1 MLIIGSIVLLAVGG
15 IALIANALEQF
26 NYTDQPPTALVVPA
40 VLNATLE
47 PDTVATDDVSINQE
61 SKDIA
66 TNTNNPV
73 PLLTLTPTPEST
85 PTPLSDQVAS
95 GTKTLEFTDSI
106 FLRAG
111 PGTNYDKLGSE
122 PAGYVAPVTGK
133 SEDGKW
139 YQIAYGAR
147 NRVWVSVDW
156 TYVESGTNDIPIVQ
170 APATPTVVATVTTAI
185 AVTATQVSVSLNH
198 TSSDAISGKTF
209 SINTNFVPGISTPR
223 FLVGESFNVDM
234 RIVNSSSAYVT
245 FGAWGVHTNL
255 YPNFLYIFNGDRP
268 PDQIGANTEYSWDD
282 HPVSITN
289 PGLHYLQMG
298 ICLDNAANCLASKA
312 PGDKWY
318 ILSEAIPVTVSE
330 SRLSAVPSEGSPI
343 EGTYFAAEKTCTA
356 GTTCTA
362 NYAVNEKIWLN
373 LRIRNTSASDKS
385 FGAWGVFANPHIKRY
400 FNGDGDADK
409 VGAGTEYSWRDWI
422 TFDTA
427 GAYDLQMVVCLDTSS
442 VCGTSSP
449 PDNNWHFLSGAI
461 SVTIK

>member
-26 NYTDQPPTALVVPA
+26 NYTDQPPTALVVPD
-40 VLNATLE
+40 VLDATLE

-268 PDQIGANTEYSWDD
+268 PDAT
-282 HPVSITN
+282 
-289 PGLHYLQMG
+289 
-298 ICLDNAANCLASKA
+298 
-312 PGDKWY
+312 
-318 ILSEAIPVTVSE
+318 
-330 SRLSAVPSEGSPI
+330 
-343 EGTYFAAEKTCTA
+343 
-356 GTTCTA
+356 
-362 NYAVNEKIWLN
+362 
-373 LRIRNTSASDKS
+373 
-385 FGAWGVFANPHIKRY
+385 
-400 FNGDGDADK
+400 
-409 VGAGTEYSWRDWI
+409 
-422 TFDTA
+422 
-427 GAYDLQMVVCLDTSS
+427 
-442 VCGTSSP
+442 
-449 PDNNWHFLSGAI
+449 
-461 SVTIK
+461 